1 MFTWGLE
8 MWTVKND
15 GTEKSLPVDEFPTVE
30 RMKMV
35 VRDERGRFH
44 GATNFR
50 TRVYKN
56 EKNAQEKTGSRV
68 SRGATGL
75 RLVK

>member
-1 MFTWGLE
+1 MYGWSIETWEVRNTGADP
-8 MWTVKND
+8 KI
-15 GTEKSLPVDEFPTVE
+15 PVDEYPRVQTM
-30 RMKMV
+30 RMV

-50 TRVYKN
+50 P
-56 EKNAQEKTGSRV
+56 RV
-68 SRGATGL
+68 SKAQKKTERAGTSVSRRARGL

>member
-1 MFTWGLE
+1 
-8 MWTVKND
+8 
-15 GTEKSLPVDEFPTVE
+15 
-30 RMKMV
+30 MKMV

-68 SRGATGL
+68 SRRATGL